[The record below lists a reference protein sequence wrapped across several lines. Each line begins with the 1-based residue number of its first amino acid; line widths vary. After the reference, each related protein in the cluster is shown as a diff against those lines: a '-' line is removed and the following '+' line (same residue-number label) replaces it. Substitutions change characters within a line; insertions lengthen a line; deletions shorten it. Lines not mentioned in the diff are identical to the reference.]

1 MDIDALTLSRKLIKK
16 KIRTYRDEIMY
27 NKSDVDFVESRR
39 NKILK
44 LRWIVN
50 DLTLI
55 INDML

>member
-27 NKSDVDFVESRR
+27 NKSDVDFVESIR